1 MENVAGK
8 TAVVTGGGSGIGRAL
23 ALSLAEA
30 GANVVVADIEED
42 AAQRV
47 ADEVEALGV
56 GALAVRT
63 DVADFAAV
71 QALADGSYERF
82 GAVHILC
89 NNAGVLIMARLIDG
103 IPQDAAWVLSVNVMG
118 VIHGVHA
125 FVPRMTAQGEPGHIL
140 NTASVAGFG
149 GGGVYGM
156 SKAAV
161 VSISETL
168 REELAD
174 AGIGVS
180 VLCPANIS
188 SRINDSER
196 NRPPTMGRNA
206 PQPFAE
212 IVDFGLDPM
221 LVGKRAVEAI
231 RANELYVFTFPVGW
245 EAMLA
250 PRAEERFTNVLA
262 ALDKGGLQ

>member
-23 ALSLAEA
+23 ALALAEA
-30 GANVVVADIEED
+30 GANVVVADIEEE
-42 AAQRV
+42 AALAV
-47 ADEVEALGV
+47 AEEVRATGV
-56 GALAVRT
+56 GAVAVRT
-63 DVADFAAV
+63 DVSDFAAV
-71 QALADGSYERF
+71 QALADASYEAF

-103 IPQDAAWVLSVNVMG
+103 IPEDATWITSVNVMG

-125 FVPRMTAQGEPGHIL
+125 FLPRMLEQGEPGHIL

-156 SKAAV
+156 TKAAV
-161 VSISETL
+161 VSISESL
-168 REELAD
+168 RSELEE
-174 AGIGVS
+174 AGIGVT

-188 SRINDSER
+188 SRINSAQR
-196 NRPPTMGRNA
+196 NRPEAFGRKA
-206 PQPFAE
+206 PEPFAE

-221 LVGKRAVEAI
+221 LVGRRAVEGI

-250 PRAEERFTNVLA
+250 PKTEERFTAILA